1 MDDDTQRDLDEWL
14 KFSPEEW
21 DGPERSKLR
30 RWAPGWVDWVAMAVV
45 AAALVGMVVLWPS
58 GSVRQGAALRTL
70 GIPSQFHAAEV
81 VSVVEEPCAGVPD
94 VVCAEVE
101 FRIDEGPDAGEI
113 YHQSFPPSALTPEF
127 DVGSTAIL
135 SRLLPNGRVIAVGEA
150 PCAFDPAATCRVLT
164 VEVVVAEEAVTADYV
179 TIAEE
184 PAALMREGEDAIVQ
198 VAGTGEDS
206 EIVGVTPPDVQ
217 TAYQFSGEFQRR
229 PVLLFTAILFA
240 VMVIVVGLWR
250 GVGALGGM
258 AASLA
263 VILLFVVPSLVEGNS
278 PILVAMVGATAIAA
292 VTLYISHGFTR
303 ISHVAIL
310 GITGALL
317 LTAALAWAGTEL
329 ARFSGFT
336 SEESGLLTL
345 FEGIDVAGLL
355 LAGIVLGTA
364 GALDD
369 VAVTQAASVWELAAA
384 DPGSERRTWFSRAM
398 RIGRSHIA
406 STVNTLLLAYAGAA
420 LPLLILFVL
429 AEQSLGAIA
438 NSEIVAVE
446 IIRTLIGSI
455 GLVAAVPLTTWLA
468 AQTVARPAAAD

>member
-1 MDDDTQRDLDEWL
+1 M
-14 KFSPEEW
+14 
-21 DGPERSKLR
+21 
-30 RWAPGWVDWVAMAVV
+30 
-45 AAALVGMVVLWPS
+45 
-58 GSVRQGAALRTL
+58 
-70 GIPSQFHAAEV
+70 
-81 VSVVEEPCAGVPD
+81 
-94 VVCAEVE
+94 
-101 FRIDEGPDAGEI
+101 
-113 YHQSFPPSALTPEF
+113 
-127 DVGSTAIL
+127 
-135 SRLLPNGRVIAVGEA
+135 
-150 PCAFDPAATCRVLT
+150 
-164 VEVVVAEEAVTADYV
+164 
-179 TIAEE
+179 
-184 PAALMREGEDAIVQ
+184 
-198 VAGTGEDS
+198 
-206 EIVGVTPPDVQ
+206 
-217 TAYQFSGEFQRR
+217 
-229 PVLLFTAILFA
+229 LLFTTILFA
-240 VMVIVVGLWR
+240 VLVIVVGLWR

-278 PILVAMVGATAIAA
+278 PILVAMVGATTIAA
-292 VTLYISHGFTR
+292 ITLYISHGFTR

-310 GITGALL
+310 GITAALL
-317 LTAALAWAGTEL
+317 LTALLAWAGTEL

-369 VAVTQAASVWELAAA
+369 VAVTQAASVWELAAV
-384 DPGSERRTWFSRAM
+384 DPGSERRTLFSRAM

-468 AQTVARPAAAD
+468 AQTVTRSAEAD

>member
-1 MDDDTQRDLDEWL
+1 
-14 KFSPEEW
+14 
-21 DGPERSKLR
+21 
-30 RWAPGWVDWVAMAVV
+30 
-45 AAALVGMVVLWPS
+45 
-58 GSVRQGAALRTL
+58 L
-70 GIPSQFHAAEV
+70 GIPSQFHAAEI
-81 VSVVEEPCAGVPD
+81 VSVAAEPCPGIPD
-94 VVCAEVE
+94 QSCTEVE
-101 FRIDEGPDAGEI
+101 FRIDEGPDAGQV
-113 YHQSFPPSALTPEF
+113 YHQSFPPSPLTPDF
-127 DVGSTAIL
+127 QVGTTAIL
-135 SRLLPNGRVIAVGEA
+135 SRLLPNGRVTAVGEA

-164 VEVVVAEEAVTADYV
+164 VEVVVAERPVTADYV
-179 TIAEE
+179 TVAEE
-184 PAALMREGEDAIVQ
+184 PAALMRQGEDAIVQ
-198 VAGTGEDS
+198 VAGTGDDA

-229 PVLLFTAILFA
+229 PVLLWTTVLFA
-240 VMVIVVGLWR
+240 IVVIAVGRWR

-263 VILLFVVPSLVEGNS
+263 VLLLFVVPSLLDGNN
-278 PILVAMVGATAIAA
+278 PMLVAIVGATIITAL
-292 VTLYISHGFTR
+292 TLYISHGLSR
-303 ISHVAIL
+303 ITHVAIL
-310 GITGALL
+310 GIAGALL
-317 LTAALAWAGTEL
+317 LTAVLALLATEL
-329 ARFSGFT
+329 ARFSGFA

-355 LAGIVLGTA
+355 LAGIVLGAA

-384 DPGSERRTWFSRAM
+384 DPASDRHDLFSRAM

-429 AEQSLGAIA
+429 SQQSLGAIA

-446 IIRTLIGSI
+446 IARTLIGSI

-468 AQTVARPAAAD
+468 AQTVNRPTILE